1 MLRTSS
7 AAVLAAL
14 ALGVP
19 ALAHH
24 GFGRFDMQGEIHYT
38 GTLTKIDLVNP
49 HSYMYF
55 DTVDAE
61 GQPLSVKCE
70 MRAATLIRRMGWTED
85 MFVIGAEVQVFA
97 RPHRDDPTSCY
108 LEEFTIDDTAIG
120 RNQLF
125 GDADVDT
132 SNRPAN
138 LPNGDPNITGDWAVE
153 QAVLTIPPEGGNGS
167 LVPRSV
173 VDAFA
178 AGEITIEEIRA
189 RAPAP
194 PPTLVYTEA
203 GQAAASALEMW
214 NPDHNPR
221 IRCEPTSLIFDWTF
235 DWPVNRIAQEE
246 GVIVIDYGL
255 YNAHREIHLDQA
267 EHPAD
272 VEPSRQGH
280 SIGRWEGNVLHVDT
294 VGFAPGV
301 LGFGSP
307 GAGAPQTPI
316 PHSDQLHIVERYTY
330 DPSVPSVRRD
340 YSATDPVN
348 LAAPYEGADIVYL
361 SNVPY
366 EAQRCEDLTPEFI
379 AAQQARAAAE
389 AAGEP

>member
-1 MLRTSS
+1 MYRHF
-7 AAVLAAL
+7 LAGACAL
-14 ALGVP
+14 AVAAP
-19 ALAHH
+19 AFAHH

-38 GTLTKIDLVNP
+38 GTLTRIDLVNP
-49 HSYMYF
+49 HSYMNF

-61 GQPLSVKCE
+61 GNPLSVRCE
-70 MRAATLIRRMGWTED
+70 MRAATLIKRMGWTEE
-85 MFVIGAEVQVFA
+85 MFVIGAQVQVFG
-97 RPHRDDPTSCY
+97 RPHRDEPTSCY

-125 GDADVDT
+125 GDAEVDT
-132 SNRPAN
+132 SNRPQTLAN
-138 LPNGDPNITGDWAVE
+138 GEPNITGDWAVE

-173 VDAFA
+173 VEAFA
-178 AGEITIEEIRA
+178 AGEISIEEIRA

-194 PPTLVYTEA
+194 PPTLTYTEA
-203 GQAAASALEMW
+203 GQEAASGLEMW

-221 IRCEPTSLIFDWTF
+221 IRCEPTSIIFDWTF
-235 DWPVNRIAQEE
+235 DWPVNRIVQDDRR
-246 GVIVIDYGL
+246 IVIDYGL

-272 VEPSRQGH
+272 LEPSRQGH
-280 SIGRWEGNVLHVDT
+280 SIGSWDGNVLSVDT

-301 LGFGSP
+301 LGF
-307 GAGAPQTPI
+307 AGTPI
-316 PHSDQLHIVERYTY
+316 PHSAQLHVVERYTV
-330 DPSVPSVRRD
+330 DPTVPSIRRD

-348 LAAPYEGADIVYL
+348 LAGPYEGADIVYL

-366 EAQRCEDLTPEFI
+366 EPQRCEDLTPEFL
-379 AAQQARAAAE
+379 ALQRADADAE
-389 AAGEP
+389 AEAEAEEQ